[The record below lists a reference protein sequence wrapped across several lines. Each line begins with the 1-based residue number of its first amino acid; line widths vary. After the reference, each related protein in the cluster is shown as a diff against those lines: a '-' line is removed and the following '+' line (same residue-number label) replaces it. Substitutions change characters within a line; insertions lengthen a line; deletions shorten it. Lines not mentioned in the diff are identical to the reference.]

1 MRADSRRKNE
11 GDLLNLGPLGGA
23 AWANTEEDD
32 VLAGDSKA
40 RRWGVADGRNS
51 VRQIEQSLADPTDKM
66 GMMMLMDGLESG
78 RLPRVV
84 ETHQLLLAKELPD
97 VTVDGAQRQ
106 SGTVELAAFVDFR
119 CTQWTSRLTDDLFY
133 GLELSCLSHGWH
145 LIS

>member
-1 MRADSRRKNE
+1 
-11 GDLLNLGPLGGA
+11 
-23 AWANTEEDD
+23 
-32 VLAGDSKA
+32 
-40 RRWGVADGRNS
+40 
-51 VRQIEQSLADPTDKM
+51 M

-133 GLELSCLSHGWH
+133 GLELSCLSHGWA
-145 LIS
+145 LQGPRRRVRASPAWRVPSRSGSLRCRP